1 MAAFF
6 NVHDAD
12 QLTLDARRRTRRRID
27 IIAISAI
34 VLVSVVIAAVAGTAA
49 NKRNQEQST
58 ACPLPSRLSVTSH
71 CILAYA
77 TKDSVPKPETKLA
90 LRISSTVPPLY
101 SNRVDRVEPRRGEI
115 QN

>member
-58 ACPLPSRLSVTSH
+58 GLSSSIKAVCNVTLHPSLCYERLGSQAGDKTSPQDLFH
-71 CILAYA
+71 
-77 TKDSVPKPETKLA
+77 
-90 LRISSTVPPLY
+90 SSTSLFK
-101 SNRVDRVEPRRGEI
+101 SR
-115 QN
+115 